1 MTEKEEL
8 VEKIIKHPVKYAMIM
23 GFYLNNNWDVEK
35 LILSEKEKLV
45 DIERDLE
52 IFDRNSK
59 RIGNAEN

>member
-1 MTEKEEL
+1 
-8 VEKIIKHPVKYAMIM
+8 MIM
-23 GFYLNNNWDVEK
+23 GYYLHNNWDVEK
-35 LILSEKEKLV
+35 LKLSEKEKLI